1 MSYSKTSWKTLCFA
15 RGLLGC
21 PSVCPSIHPSVPQ
34 ICMNDTTIPSE
45 LLRNSAYVW
54 QIQHNCMQMKWKQF
68 LFLVSGRKSA
78 VFKTVVPQPKTLRQQ
93 QYRMKDTAYTLKSHH
108 ASCLRNGKYLPQ
120 LTGTV
125 YVSKVSWVPRWQQRW
140 QQQKKEDNYSGA
152 QRCTF
157 DPIDP
162 YIYGL

>member
-108 ASCLRNGKYLPQ
+108 ASCPHNGNQWHTPKNVNRY
-120 LTGTV
+120 
-125 YVSKVSWVPRWQQRW
+125 
-140 QQQKKEDNYSGA
+140 KKDYQCLKMCLDKLFHEKISLS
-152 QRCTF
+152 
-157 DPIDP
+157 IL
-162 YIYGL
+162 IS